1 MQSRRKLSWFRLLL
15 VILIAYFGYV
25 GFNQQI
31 HLNDIEREKELAGLR
46 VEEGQKINK
55 ELAEE
60 KNRLKQA
67 GYVEKIAR
75 EELGLVKPGEM
86 PYISSGDT

>member
-1 MQSRRKLSWFRLLL
+1 MQGKRKLSWFRLLL

-25 GFNQQI
+25 GFNQQM
-31 HLNDIEREKELAGLR
+31 HLNNIDREKELAALR
-46 VEEGQKINK
+46 VEQGQKMNK
-55 ELAEE
+55 ELIEE
-60 KNRLKQA
+60 KNKLKQA

-86 PYISSGDT
+86 PYISSGDI